1 MLKLLLNHKIQYVF
15 GIAGVVFILLS
26 MFRVQDITK
35 LQLTFVTPIKL
46 APFFTGIVFII
57 LSFVGNFSHQLTVPL
72 SWTALSKVKNTRG
85 GYETTLG
92 HAKIEVCFG
101 QIQDYS
107 QISTQD
113 LVVLPANDLFDD
125 DCIHDTRSALGAFM
139 NHFFPNR
146 IHEIC
151 VLVREK
157 LSRIVQLVQGD
168 QSGQKQRY
176 EIGTAVY
183 LINPLSK
190 DMRVA
195 FLATT
200 TVKENEGIQCEA
212 SDIFKAINGLHL
224 LMNTERLDTI
234 IIPVIG
240 SGHGGLKPALS
251 FFCMLV
257 AFAECLSK
265 TSGHH
270 IKHVRIV
277 IYQKD
282 KKSKPAIPFWQV
294 RRLLAFVQRY
304 S

>member
-26 MFRVQDITK
+26 MFNVQDITK

-46 APFFTGIVFII
+46 VPLVTGVVFII
-57 LSFVGNFSHQLTVPL
+57 LSFIGNFSHQLTVPL
-72 SWTALSKVKNTRG
+72 SWTALSKVKNTKE
-85 GYETTLG
+85 GYETTFD

-107 QISTQD
+107 QFSTQD

-125 DCIHDTRSALGAFM
+125 KCIHDTRSALGAFM
-139 NHFFPNR
+139 NHFFPNQ

-151 VLVREK
+151 TLVKEK
-157 LSRIVQLVQGD
+157 LPKNIQQVQGV
-168 QSGQKQRY
+168 QFGQKQKF
-176 EIGTAVY
+176 EIGTTAY
-183 LINPLSK
+183 LNSPLNK

-212 SDIFKAINGLHL
+212 SDIFKAIKGLHL
-224 LMNTERLDTI
+224 LMNIERLDTV

-257 AFAECLSK
+257 AFAECLSRS
-265 TSGHH
+265 SGHH

-282 KKSKPAIPFWQV
+282 KNSKPAIPFWQV

>member
-1 MLKLLLNHKIQYVF
+1 MLKLLLKHKIQYIF

-26 MFRVQDITK
+26 MFSVEDITK

-46 APFFTGIVFII
+46 VPLFTGIFFII
-57 LSFVGNFSHQLTVPL
+57 LSFIGNFSHQLTVPL
-72 SWTALSKVKNTRG
+72 SWTALSKVKNTKD
-85 GYETTLG
+85 GYETILD
-92 HAKIEVCFG
+92 HARVEVCFG
-101 QIQDYS
+101 QIQDF
-107 QISTQD
+107 IKVSTQD

-125 DCIHDTRSALGAFM
+125 KCIHDTRSSLGAFM
-139 NHFFPNR
+139 NHFFPNK

-151 VLVREK
+151 VLVRQK
-157 LSRIVQLVQGD
+157 LTKIIPLDQD
-168 QSGQKQRY
+168 NQSGQRHKY
-176 EIGTAVY
+176 EIGTTAY
-183 LINPLSK
+183 LDNPLSQ

-212 SDIFKAINGLHL
+212 SDIFKAIKGLHL
-224 LMNTERLDTI
+224 LMNSERLDTV

-240 SGHGGLKPALS
+240 SGHGGLKPVLS

-257 AFAECLSK
+257 GFAECLAK

-277 IYQKD
+277 IFQKD
-282 KKSKPAIPFWQV
+282 KNSKPAIPFWQV

>member
-26 MFRVQDITK
+26 MFNVQDITK

-46 APFFTGIVFII
+46 APLFTGIVFII
-57 LSFVGNFSHQLTVPL
+57 LSFIGNISHQLTVPL
-72 SWTALSKVKNTRG
+72 SWTALSKVKNTDD
-85 GYETTLG
+85 GYVTTLD
-92 HAKIEVCFG
+92 HAKIEICFG
-101 QIQDYS
+101 HIQNFF

-125 DCIHDTRSALGAFM
+125 KCIHDTRSALGAFM
-139 NHFFPNR
+139 NHFFPNQ
-146 IHEIC
+146 IHEIY
-151 VLVREK
+151 VLVREELQKK
-157 LSRIVQLVQGD
+157 LLPKQGE
-168 QSGQKQRY
+168 QSGQKHRY
-176 EIGTAVY
+176 EIGTTAY
-183 LINPLSK
+183 LNNPLSK
-190 DMRVA
+190 DLRVA

-200 TVKENEGIQCEA
+200 TVKENDGIQCEA
-212 SDIFKAINGLHL
+212 SDIFKAIKGLHH
-224 LMNTERLDTI
+224 LMNTERLDTV

-257 AFAECLSK
+257 SFAECLARS
-265 TSGHH
+265 SGHH
-270 IKHVRIV
+270 IKHVHIV
-277 IYQKD
+277 VYQKD
-282 KKSKPAIPFWQV
+282 KNSKPAIPFWQV